1 MWPQTSHLFPIT
13 VKSLGLVFLVPERPL
28 VTVQTHGGIL
38 DVKAVEAGLPENTLI
53 CLFSYK
59 VIWLYKC
66 FWTKVISHLLW
77 KSLVLGTIVGTEHQQ
92 IVFFSSKSE
101 LKMTKI
107 RENNGAGEKEGD
119 WGRGDIKK
127 CRRIEQRRSRWREWG
142 KGRRRSNSRQGG
154 KKMLEVDKR

>member
-59 VIWLYKC
+59 VI
-66 FWTKVISHLLW
+66 
-77 KSLVLGTIVGTEHQQ
+77 
-92 IVFFSSKSE
+92 
-101 LKMTKI
+101 
-107 RENNGAGEKEGD
+107 
-119 WGRGDIKK
+119 
-127 CRRIEQRRSRWREWG
+127 
-142 KGRRRSNSRQGG
+142 
-154 KKMLEVDKR
+154 